1 LRDIWDMHCHV
12 IPGVDDGAASLEI
25 SLLMLHRMYKDG
37 VRNVILTPHFRQG
50 MFETPRDDV
59 QRSFERLERAANT
72 VMPQMQLFLGCE
84 FHDNPVM
91 AQFLGRDTRY
101 RMNGTGYVLLEFSGG
116 DSGRHIRERC
126 RALIGAGYTPI
137 VAHGER
143 YKALHTD
150 RKLAGDLKEMGA
162 CLQVNAN
169 SVLGL
174 DGWKQK
180 LFCQRAI
187 AKGLVDFIGSD
198 AHNMQDRQP
207 HIGECARFVMQKF
220 GEKTARRIFVVNP
233 ARVADNSEL

>member
-1 LRDIWDMHCHV
+1 MRDICDMHCHA
-12 IPGVDDGAASLEI
+12 IPGVDDGAPSLEV
-25 SLLMLHRMYKDG
+25 SLLMLHRMYREG

-59 QRSFERLERAANT
+59 QRSFERLEKAAET
-72 VMPQMQLFLGCE
+72 VMPKMQLFLGCE

-91 AQFLGRDTRY
+91 AQLLDLDGRY
-101 RMNGTGYVLLEFSGG
+101 RINGTEYVLLEFSGG

-126 RALIGAGYTPI
+126 RALIRAGYTPI

-143 YKALHTD
+143 CRALHTD
-150 RKLAGDLKEMGA
+150 RKLVGDLKEMGA

-174 DGWKQK
+174 DGWRQK
-180 LFCQRAI
+180 FFCQRAI
-187 AKGLVDFIGSD
+187 EKGLVDFIGSD
-198 AHNMQDRQP
+198 AHNMKDRQP
-207 HIGECARFVMQKF
+207 HIGECAEFVLRKF

-233 ARVADNSEL
+233 ARMAENLKL